1 MKKKIII
8 ITLILIISISIVKL
22 YQTYAISSSVIG
34 NNDNYTVNLNG
45 NTSVVVPANGNKTVY
60 YKIRNTNNGTVQ
72 YSVGYKSTNT
82 IVKVYSD
89 SDNNATGLINKEENK
104 FIKLYLENSSS
115 SSETVYLTTIFG
127 YENGGNLIVPDGYYL
142 VTKFYSRN
150 EGAAQKIVKLYEQA
164 SKTDVI
170 NNDITYQYDTTNN
183 LMEDVGG
190 NIRYYGEK
198 PNNYIYFNCSDYANQ
213 TSSTCEKWR
222 IVGVFNGKVKIM
234 RDGIIGEY
242 SYDNKD
248 TTTGASS
255 VSGSND
261 WTNARLMK
269 LLNPS
274 SYYTLDNNDNGNGQS
289 LYWNSENGKCFAGQN
304 NGLVDCNFTSIG
316 IKNEE
321 TRNMISETTYSLK
334 SYQKK
339 YSNLETP
346 FTDIMYGIETSKGI
360 MYNENMKSTW
370 KGKIALP
377 YASDYG
383 YASDFRLC
391 NKKLSEYAENSDC
404 YLKNWMYSI
413 FTADGNWL
421 INPNATND
429 HDVLSVFRYHKP
441 VVHQGKVWYFTEYIG
456 IVYENR
462 TASEVKGI
470 APTLFLNKD
479 IDISTGNG
487 TSDNPYQLK
496 IENNQQY
503 TITYNANGGNGAPS
517 NQTKKHGEN
526 ITLSSVKPTKTGY
539 TFTGWNTSSNGSGT
553 SYSSGGT
560 YSNNS
565 NVTLY
570 AQWKVNTYTITYN
583 ANGGSWA
590 PSNQTKK
597 HGENITL
604 SSVKPTK
611 PGYTFTGW
619 NTSSNGSGT
628 SYSSGGT
635 YSNNSNVTL
644 YAQWKANTY
653 TITYNANGGSGA
665 PSNQTKKHG
674 ENITLSSVKP
684 TKTGYTFT
692 GWNTYSNGSGTSYSS
707 GGTYS
712 NNSNVTLYAQWQS
725 VSSYTVTVY
734 LQGELINNYTVVPGN
749 NLNTRFG
756 VDSEEPFRYGNCT
769 NGASITGSV
778 SRVNNMSV
786 ATINVT
792 NITSDTVCNLYYTL
806 I

>member
-22 YQTYAISSSVIG
+22 YQTYAISSSITG
-34 NNDNYTVNLNG
+34 DNDNYTVNLNG
-45 NTSVVVPANGNKTVY
+45 DTSVIVPANGNKTVY
-60 YKIRNTNNGTVQ
+60 YKIRNTNNGTVK
-72 YSVGYKSTNT
+72 YGIGYKSINAV
-82 IVKVYSD
+82 VKVYFD
-89 SDNNATGLINKEENK
+89 SESSSTGLINKEENK
-104 FIKLYLENSSS
+104 FIKLYFENSSS
-115 SSETVYLTTIFG
+115 SSETVYLTTILG
-127 YENGGNLIVPDGYYL
+127 YENGGNLIVPNGYNL

-164 SKTDVI
+164 SKTDVV
-170 NNDITYQYDTTNN
+170 NNDITYQYDTNHN
-183 LMEDVGG
+183 LMEDVAG
-190 NIRYYGEK
+190 NVRYYGEN
-198 PNNYIYFNCSDYANQ
+198 PNNYIYFNCNTYPNTD
-213 TSSTCEKWR
+213 CEKWR
-222 IVGVFNGKVKIM
+222 IVGVFNGKIKII

-255 VSGSND
+255 VSGLND
-261 WTNARLMK
+261 WNTARIMK

-274 SYYTLDNNDNGNGQS
+274 NYYETDINDNGNGQS

-304 NGLVDCNFTSIG
+304 NGLVDCDFTSIG

-370 KGKIALP
+370 TGKIALP

-404 YLKNWMYSI
+404 YYNNWIYGI
-413 FTADGNWL
+413 FTADQNWL

-429 HDVLSVFRYHKP
+429 HAVLSVFRYHKP
-441 VVHQGKVWYFTEYIG
+441 VSHQGRIWYFTEYIG
-456 IVYENR
+456 IVYEQR
-462 TASEVKGI
+462 SASEVYGI
-470 APTLFLNKD
+470 APTLYLNKD

-487 TSDNPYQLK
+487 TSDTPYQLK
-496 IENNQQY
+496 IENNQQ
-503 TITYNANGGNGAPS
+503 
-517 NQTKKHGEN
+517 
-526 ITLSSVKPTKTGY
+526 
-539 TFTGWNTSSNGSGT
+539 
-553 SYSSGGT
+553 
-560 YSNNS
+560 
-565 NVTLY
+565 
-570 AQWKVNTYTITYN
+570 
-583 ANGGSWA
+583 
-590 PSNQTKK
+590 
-597 HGENITL
+597 
-604 SSVKPTK
+604 
-611 PGYTFTGW
+611 
-619 NTSSNGSGT
+619 
-628 SYSSGGT
+628 
-635 YSNNSNVTL
+635 
-644 YAQWKANTY
+644 Y

-684 TKTGYTFT
+684 TKSGYTFN
-692 GWNTYSNGSGTSYSS
+692 GWNTSSNGSGTSYSS
-707 GGTYS
+707 GGIYS

-725 VSSYTVTVY
+725 VSNYTVTVY

-749 NLNTRFG
+749 NLNDRF
-756 VDSEEPFRYGNCT
+756 VVSSEEEIRYKTCT
-769 NGASITGSV
+769 NGATINATIGRS
-778 SRVNNMSV
+778 NNMTV

>member
-22 YQTYAISSSVIG
+22 YQTYAISSSVTG
-34 NNDNYTVNLNG
+34 DNDNYTVNLNG

-60 YKIRNTNNGTVQ
+60 YKIRNTNNGTVR
-72 YSVGYKSTNT
+72 YGIGYKSVNAV
-82 IVKVYSD
+82 VKVYFD
-89 SDNNATGLINKEENK
+89 SESSSTGLINKEENK
-104 FIKLYLENSSS
+104 FIKLYFENSSS
-115 SSETVYLTTIFG
+115 SSETVYLTTILG
-127 YENGGNLIVPDGYYL
+127 YENGGNLIVPNGYNL

-164 SKTDVI
+164 SKTDVV
-170 NNDITYQYDTTNN
+170 NNDITYQYDTNHN
-183 LMEDVGG
+183 LMEDVAG
-190 NIRYYGEK
+190 NVRYYGEN
-198 PNNYIYFNCSDYANQ
+198 PNNYIYFNCNTYPNTD
-213 TSSTCEKWR
+213 CEKWR
-222 IVGVFNGKVKIM
+222 IVGVFNGKIKII

-255 VSGSND
+255 VSGLND
-261 WTNARLMK
+261 WNTARIMK

-304 NGLVDCNFTSIG
+304 NGLVDCNFTNIG

-339 YSNLETP
+339 YSNVEAP

-413 FTADGNWL
+413 FTADENWL

-429 HDVLSVFRYHKP
+429 HNVLSVFRYHKP
-441 VVHQGKVWYFTEYIG
+441 VVHQGRVWYFTEYIG
-456 IVYENR
+456 IVYEQR

-479 IDISTGNG
+479 IDISAGNG

-517 NQTKKHGEN
+517 NQIKKHGEN

-583 ANGGSWA
+583 ANGGS
-590 PSNQTKK
+590 
-597 HGENITL
+597 
-604 SSVKPTK
+604 
-611 PGYTFTGW
+611 
-619 NTSSNGSGT
+619 
-628 SYSSGGT
+628 
-635 YSNNSNVTL
+635 
-644 YAQWKANTY
+644 
-653 TITYNANGGSGA
+653 GA

-684 TKTGYTFT
+684 TKSGYTFN
-692 GWNTYSNGSGTSYSS
+692 GWNTSSNGSGTSYSS
-707 GGTYS
+707 GGIYS

-725 VSSYTVTVY
+725 VSNYTVTVY
-734 LQGELINNYTVVPGN
+734 LQGELINNYTVVHGN
-749 NLNTRFG
+749 DLSTRFG

>member
-115 SSETVYLTTIFG
+115 SSETVYLTTVLG
-127 YENGGNLIVPDGYYL
+127 YENGGNLIVPGGYYL
-142 VTKFYSRN
+142 VTNFYSKN

-234 RDGIIGEY
+234 RDMPIGKY
-242 SYDNKD
+242 SWDNKG
-248 TTTGASS
+248 TTSGAETSD
-255 VSGSND
+255 GKNE
-261 WTNARLMK
+261 WPEARLMK
-269 LLNPS
+269 MLNPNYDS
-274 SYYTLDNNDNGNGQS
+274 ELGGS
-289 LYWNSENGKCFAGQN
+289 LYWNRKNGTCYSGKTADNTKECDMSSIGLKNDTTKSAIADNIWYIRSYN
-304 NGLVDCNFTSIG
+304 NGELYPNQIYRNEVVDGTIFN
-316 IKNEE
+316 E
-321 TRNMISETTYSLK
+321 TRSTTW
-334 SYQKK
+334 
-339 YSNLETP
+339 T
-346 FTDIMYGIETSKGI
+346 
-360 MYNENMKSTW
+360 
-370 KGKIALP
+370 GKIGLIS
-377 YASDYG
+377 ASDYLF
-383 YASDFRLC
+383 ASDFKIC
-391 NKKLSEYAENSDC
+391 NEYANRYPKNYSC
-404 YLKNWMYSI
+404 SKNWIKDS
-413 FTADGNWL
+413 FTNVGTGVSGWL
-421 INPNATND
+421 ITPGPFNSSSVKYLITGTNALNSISAN
-429 HDVLSVFRYHKP
+429 LE
-441 VVHQGKVWYFTEYIG
+441 WY
-456 IVYENR
+456 V
-462 TASEVKGI
+462 S
-470 APTLFLNKD
+470 PTLFLNKD

-583 ANGGSWA
+583 ANGGS
-590 PSNQTKK
+590 
-597 HGENITL
+597 
-604 SSVKPTK
+604 
-611 PGYTFTGW
+611 
-619 NTSSNGSGT
+619 
-628 SYSSGGT
+628 
-635 YSNNSNVTL
+635 
-644 YAQWKANTY
+644 
-653 TITYNANGGSGA
+653 GA

-692 GWNTYSNGSGTSYSS
+692 GWNTSSNGSGTSYSS

-749 NLNTRFG
+749 NLNDRF
-756 VDSEEPFRYGNCT
+756 VVSSDEEIRYKTCT
-769 NGASITGSV
+769 NGATINATVG
-778 SRVNNMSV
+778 RLNNMSV

-792 NITSDTVCNLYYTL
+792 NITSDTVCNLNYTL

>member
-22 YQTYAISSSVIG
+22 YQTYAISSSVTG
-34 NNDNYTVNLNG
+34 DNDNYTVNLNG

-60 YKIRNTNNGTVQ
+60 YKIRNTNNGTVK
-72 YSVGYKSTNT
+72 YGIGYKSINAV
-82 IVKVYSD
+82 VKVYFD
-89 SDNNATGLINKEENK
+89 SESSSTGLINKEENK
-104 FIKLYLENSSS
+104 FIKLYFENSSS
-115 SSETVYLTTIFG
+115 SSETVYLTTILG

-142 VTKFYSRN
+142 VTNFYSKN

-255 VSGSND
+255 VSGLND
-261 WTNARLMK
+261 WNTARIMK

-413 FTADGNWL
+413 FTADENWL

-441 VVHQGKVWYFTEYIG
+441 VVHQGRVWYFTEYIG
-456 IVYENR
+456 IVYEQR

-479 IDISTGNG
+479 IDISAGNG

-517 NQTKKHGEN
+517 NQIKKHGEN

-539 TFTGWNTSSNGSGT
+539 TFTGWNTS
-553 SYSSGGT
+553 
-560 YSNNS
+560 
-565 NVTLY
+565 
-570 AQWKVNTYTITYN
+570 
-583 ANGGSWA
+583 
-590 PSNQTKK
+590 
-597 HGENITL
+597 
-604 SSVKPTK
+604 
-611 PGYTFTGW
+611 
-619 NTSSNGSGT
+619 
-628 SYSSGGT
+628 
-635 YSNNSNVTL
+635 
-644 YAQWKANTY
+644 
-653 TITYNANGGSGA
+653 
-665 PSNQTKKHG
+665 
-674 ENITLSSVKP
+674 
-684 TKTGYTFT
+684 
-692 GWNTYSNGSGTSYSS
+692 SNGSGTSYSS

-749 NLNTRFG
+749 NLNDRF
-756 VDSEEPFRYGNCT
+756 VVSSDEEIRYKTCT
-769 NGASITGSV
+769 NGATINATVG
-778 SRVNNMSV
+778 RLNNMSV

>member
-8 ITLILIISISIVKL
+8 ITLIMIISISIVKL
-22 YQTYAISSSVIG
+22 YQTYAISSITG
-34 NNDNYTVNLNG
+34 DNDNYTVNLNG
-45 NTSVVVPANGNKTVY
+45 DTSVIVPANGNKTVY
-60 YKIRNTNNGTVQ
+60 YKIRNTNNGTVR
-72 YSVGYKSTNT
+72 YGIGYKSINAV
-82 IVKVYSD
+82 VKVYFD
-89 SDNNATGLINKEENK
+89 SESSSTGLINKEENK
-104 FIKLYLENSSS
+104 FIKLYFENSSS
-115 SSETVYLTTIFG
+115 SSETVYLTTILG
-127 YENGGNLIVPDGYYL
+127 YENGGNLIVPNGYNL
-142 VTKFYSRN
+142 VTKLYSRN

-164 SKTDVI
+164 SKTDVV
-170 NNDITYQYDTTNN
+170 NNDITYQYDTNHN
-183 LMEDVGG
+183 LMEDVAG
-190 NIRYYGEK
+190 NVRYYGEN
-198 PNNYIYFNCSDYANQ
+198 PNNYIYFNCNTYPNTD
-213 TSSTCEKWR
+213 CEKWR
-222 IVGVFNGKVKIM
+222 IVGVFNGKIKII

-248 TTTGASS
+248 TATGASS
-255 VSGSND
+255 VSGLND
-261 WTNARLMK
+261 WNTARIMK

-304 NGLVDCNFTSIG
+304 NGLVDCNFTNIG

-339 YSNLETP
+339 YSNVEAP

-370 KGKIALP
+370 TGKVGLP

-404 YLKNWMYSI
+404 YYKNWIYGI
-413 FTADGNWL
+413 FTADENWL

-441 VVHQGKVWYFTEYIG
+441 VVHQGRVWYFTEYIG
-456 IVYENR
+456 IVYEQR

-479 IDISTGNG
+479 IDISAGNG

-517 NQTKKHGEN
+517 NQIKKHGEN

-553 SYSSGGT
+553 SYSSGG
-560 YSNNS
+560 
-565 NVTLY
+565 
-570 AQWKVNTYTITYN
+570 I
-583 ANGGSWA
+583 
-590 PSNQTKK
+590 
-597 HGENITL
+597 
-604 SSVKPTK
+604 
-611 PGYTFTGW
+611 
-619 NTSSNGSGT
+619 
-628 SYSSGGT
+628 
-635 YSNNSNVTL
+635 
-644 YAQWKANTY
+644 
-653 TITYNANGGSGA
+653 
-665 PSNQTKKHG
+665 
-674 ENITLSSVKP
+674 
-684 TKTGYTFT
+684 
-692 GWNTYSNGSGTSYSS
+692 
-707 GGTYS
+707 YS

-725 VSSYTVTVY
+725 VSNYTVTVY

-749 NLNTRFG
+749 NLNDRF
-756 VDSEEPFRYGNCT
+756 VVSSEEEIRYKTCT
-769 NGASITGSV
+769 NGATINATIGRS
-778 SRVNNMSV
+778 NNMTV

>member
-22 YQTYAISSSVIG
+22 YQTYAISSSVTG
-34 NNDNYTVNLNG
+34 DNDNYTVNLNG

-60 YKIRNTNNGTVQ
+60 YKIRNTNNGTVK
-72 YSVGYKSTNT
+72 YGIGYKSINAV
-82 IVKVYSD
+82 VKVYFD
-89 SDNNATGLINKEENK
+89 SESSSTGLINKEENK

-115 SSETVYLTTIFG
+115 SSETVYLTTVLG

-142 VTKFYSRN
+142 VTNFYSKS

-164 SKTDVI
+164 SKTNVI
-170 NNDITYQYDTTNN
+170 NNDITYQYDTNHN
-183 LMEDVGG
+183 LMKDVGG

-198 PNNYIYFNCSDYANQ
+198 PNNYIYFNCSDYASQ

-234 RDGIIGEY
+234 RDMPIGKY
-242 SYDNKD
+242 SWDNKG
-248 TTTGASS
+248 TTSGAETSD
-255 VSGSND
+255 GKNE
-261 WTNARLMK
+261 WPEARLMK
-269 LLNPS
+269 MLNPNYDS
-274 SYYTLDNNDNGNGQS
+274 ELGGS
-289 LYWNSENGKCFAGQN
+289 LYWNRKNGTCYSGKTADNTKECDMSSIGLKNDTTKSAIADNTWYIRSYNNGELYPNQIYRNEVVDGTIFNETRSTTWNGKI
-304 NGLVDCNFTSIG
+304 GL
-316 IKNEE
+316 
-321 TRNMISETTYSLK
+321 ISV
-334 SYQKK
+334 
-339 YSNLETP
+339 
-346 FTDIMYGIETSKGI
+346 
-360 MYNENMKSTW
+360 
-370 KGKIALP
+370 
-377 YASDYG
+377 SDYLF
-383 YASDFRLC
+383 ASDFKIC
-391 NKKLSEYAENSDC
+391 NESVNQYSKNYSCS
-404 YLKNWMYSI
+404 KNWIKDSFTNVGSGVSGWFITPGSFNSSSVKYLITGTNALSSI
-413 FTADGNWL
+413 FANL
-421 INPNATND
+421 E
-429 HDVLSVFRYHKP
+429 
-441 VVHQGKVWYFTEYIG
+441 WY
-456 IVYENR
+456 V
-462 TASEVKGI
+462 S
-470 APTLFLNKD
+470 PTLFLNKD

-503 TITYNANGGNGAPS
+503 TITYNANGGSGAPS

-570 AQWKVNTYTITYN
+570 AQW
-583 ANGGSWA
+583 
-590 PSNQTKK
+590 
-597 HGENITL
+597 
-604 SSVKPTK
+604 
-611 PGYTFTGW
+611 
-619 NTSSNGSGT
+619 
-628 SYSSGGT
+628 
-635 YSNNSNVTL
+635 
-644 YAQWKANTY
+644 
-653 TITYNANGGSGA
+653 
-665 PSNQTKKHG
+665 
-674 ENITLSSVKP
+674 
-684 TKTGYTFT
+684 
-692 GWNTYSNGSGTSYSS
+692 
-707 GGTYS
+707 
-712 NNSNVTLYAQWQS
+712 QS

-749 NLNTRFG
+749 DLSTRFG

>member
-22 YQTYAISSSVIG
+22 YQTYAISSSVTG
-34 NNDNYTVNLNG
+34 DNDNYTVNLNG

-60 YKIRNTNNGTVQ
+60 YKIRNTNNGTVK
-72 YSVGYKSTNT
+72 YGIGYKSINAV
-82 IVKVYSD
+82 VKVYFD
-89 SDNNATGLINKEENK
+89 SESSSTGLINKEENK
-104 FIKLYLENSSS
+104 FIKLYFENSSS
-115 SSETVYLTTIFG
+115 SSETVYLTTILG
-127 YENGGNLIVPDGYYL
+127 YENGGNLIVPNGYNL

-164 SKTDVI
+164 SKTDVV
-170 NNDITYQYDTTNN
+170 NNDITYQYDTNHN
-183 LMEDVGG
+183 LMEDVAG
-190 NIRYYGEK
+190 NVRYYGED
-198 PNNYIYFNCSDYANQ
+198 PNNYIYFNCNTYPNTD
-213 TSSTCEKWR
+213 CEKWR
-222 IVGVFNGKVKIM
+222 IVGVFNGKIKII

-255 VSGSND
+255 VSGLND
-261 WTNARLMK
+261 WNTARIMK

-304 NGLVDCNFTSIG
+304 NGLVDCDFTSIG

-370 KGKIALP
+370 TGKIALP

-413 FTADGNWL
+413 FTADENWL

-441 VVHQGKVWYFTEYIG
+441 VIHQGKVWYFTEYIG
-456 IVYENR
+456 IVDEKR

-496 IENNQQY
+496 IENNQQYTITYNANGGNGAPSNQIKKHGENITLSSVKPTKTGYTFTGWNTSSNGSGTSYSSGGTYSNNSNVTLYAQWKANTY

-570 AQWKVNTYTITYN
+570 AQW
-583 ANGGSWA
+583 
-590 PSNQTKK
+590 
-597 HGENITL
+597 
-604 SSVKPTK
+604 
-611 PGYTFTGW
+611 
-619 NTSSNGSGT
+619 
-628 SYSSGGT
+628 
-635 YSNNSNVTL
+635 
-644 YAQWKANTY
+644 
-653 TITYNANGGSGA
+653 
-665 PSNQTKKHG
+665 
-674 ENITLSSVKP
+674 
-684 TKTGYTFT
+684 
-692 GWNTYSNGSGTSYSS
+692 
-707 GGTYS
+707 
-712 NNSNVTLYAQWQS
+712 QS
-725 VSSYTVTVY
+725 VSNYTVTVY
-734 LQGELINNYTVVPGN
+734 LQGELIDNYTVVPGN

>member
-8 ITLILIISISIVKL
+8 ITLIMIISISIVKL
-22 YQTYAISSSVIG
+22 YQTYAISSITG
-34 NNDNYTVNLNG
+34 DNDNYTVNLNG
-45 NTSVVVPANGNKTVY
+45 DTSVIVPANGNKTVY
-60 YKIRNTNNGTVQ
+60 YKIRNTNNGTVR
-72 YSVGYKSTNT
+72 YGIGYKSINAV
-82 IVKVYSD
+82 VKVYFD
-89 SDNNATGLINKEENK
+89 SESSSTGLINKEENK
-104 FIKLYLENSSS
+104 FIKLYFENSSS
-115 SSETVYLTTIFG
+115 SSEIVYLTTILG
-127 YENGGNLIVPDGYYL
+127 YENGGNLIVPNGYNL
-142 VTKFYSRN
+142 VTKLYSRN

-164 SKTDVI
+164 SKTDVV
-170 NNDITYQYDTTNN
+170 NNDITYQYDTNHN
-183 LMEDVGG
+183 LMEDVAG
-190 NIRYYGEK
+190 NVRYYGEN
-198 PNNYIYFNCSDYANQ
+198 PNNYIYFNCNTYPNTD
-213 TSSTCEKWR
+213 CEKWR
-222 IVGVFNGKVKIM
+222 IVGVFNGKIKII

-248 TTTGASS
+248 TATGASS
-255 VSGSND
+255 VSGLND
-261 WTNARLMK
+261 WNTARIMK

-304 NGLVDCNFTSIG
+304 NGLVDCNFTNIG

-339 YSNLETP
+339 YSNVEAP

-370 KGKIALP
+370 TGKVGLP

-404 YLKNWMYSI
+404 YYKNWIYGI
-413 FTADGNWL
+413 FTADQNWL

-429 HDVLSVFRYHKP
+429 HAVLSVFRYHKP
-441 VVHQGKVWYFTEYIG
+441 VSHQGGIWYFTEYIG
-456 IVYENR
+456 IVYEKR

-479 IDISTGNG
+479 IDISAGNG

-496 IENNQQY
+496 IENNQQ
-503 TITYNANGGNGAPS
+503 
-517 NQTKKHGEN
+517 
-526 ITLSSVKPTKTGY
+526 
-539 TFTGWNTSSNGSGT
+539 
-553 SYSSGGT
+553 
-560 YSNNS
+560 
-565 NVTLY
+565 
-570 AQWKVNTYTITYN
+570 
-583 ANGGSWA
+583 
-590 PSNQTKK
+590 
-597 HGENITL
+597 
-604 SSVKPTK
+604 
-611 PGYTFTGW
+611 
-619 NTSSNGSGT
+619 
-628 SYSSGGT
+628 
-635 YSNNSNVTL
+635 
-644 YAQWKANTY
+644 Y

-684 TKTGYTFT
+684 TKSGYTFT
-692 GWNTYSNGSGTSYSS
+692 GWNTSSNGSGTSYSS
-707 GGTYS
+707 GGIYS

-725 VSSYTVTVY
+725 VSNYTVTVY

-749 NLNTRFG
+749 NLNDRF
-756 VDSEEPFRYGNCT
+756 VVSSEEEIRYKTCT
-769 NGASITGSV
+769 NGATINATIGRS
-778 SRVNNMSV
+778 NNMTV

>member
-22 YQTYAISSSVIG
+22 YQTYAISSSVTG
-34 NNDNYTVNLNG
+34 DNDNYTVNLNG

-60 YKIRNTNNGTVQ
+60 YKIRNTNNGTVK
-72 YSVGYKSTNT
+72 YGIGYKSINAV
-82 IVKVYSD
+82 VKVYFD
-89 SDNNATGLINKEENK
+89 SESSSTGLINKEENK
-104 FIKLYLENSSS
+104 FIKLYFENSSS
-115 SSETVYLTTIFG
+115 SSETVYLTTILG

-142 VTKFYSRN
+142 VTNFYSKN

-213 TSSTCEKWR
+213 TSSTCENWR

-255 VSGSND
+255 VSGLND
-261 WTNARLMK
+261 WNTARIMK

-304 NGLVDCNFTSIG
+304 NGLVDCNFTNIG

-339 YSNLETP
+339 YSNVEAP

-413 FTADGNWL
+413 FTADENWL

-429 HDVLSVFRYHKP
+429 HNVLSVFRYHKP
-441 VVHQGKVWYFTEYIG
+441 VVHQGRVWYFTEYIG
-456 IVYENR
+456 IVYEQR

-470 APTLFLNKD
+470 APTLYLNKD

-487 TSDNPYQLK
+487 TSDTPYQLK
-496 IENNQQY
+496 IENNQQ
-503 TITYNANGGNGAPS
+503 
-517 NQTKKHGEN
+517 
-526 ITLSSVKPTKTGY
+526 
-539 TFTGWNTSSNGSGT
+539 
-553 SYSSGGT
+553 
-560 YSNNS
+560 
-565 NVTLY
+565 
-570 AQWKVNTYTITYN
+570 
-583 ANGGSWA
+583 
-590 PSNQTKK
+590 
-597 HGENITL
+597 
-604 SSVKPTK
+604 
-611 PGYTFTGW
+611 
-619 NTSSNGSGT
+619 
-628 SYSSGGT
+628 
-635 YSNNSNVTL
+635 
-644 YAQWKANTY
+644 Y

-684 TKTGYTFT
+684 TKSGYTFN
-692 GWNTYSNGSGTSYSS
+692 GWNTSSNGSGTSYSS
-707 GGTYS
+707 GGIYS

-725 VSSYTVTVY
+725 VSNYTVTVY

-749 NLNTRFG
+749 NLNDRF
-756 VDSEEPFRYGNCT
+756 VVSSEEEIRYKTCT
-769 NGASITGSV
+769 NGATINATIGRS
-778 SRVNNMSV
+778 NNMTV

>member
-22 YQTYAISSSVIG
+22 YQTYAISSSVTG
-34 NNDNYTVNLNG
+34 DNDNYTVNLNG

-60 YKIRNTNNGTVQ
+60 YKIRNTNNGTVK
-72 YSVGYKSTNT
+72 YGIGYKSINAV
-82 IVKVYSD
+82 VKVYFD
-89 SDNNATGLINKEENK
+89 SESSSTGLINKEENK
-104 FIKLYLENSSS
+104 FIKLYFENSSS
-115 SSETVYLTTIFG
+115 SSETVYLTTILG
-127 YENGGNLIVPDGYYL
+127 YENGGNLIVPNGYNL

-164 SKTDVI
+164 SKTDVV
-170 NNDITYQYDTTNN
+170 NNDITYQYDTNHN
-183 LMEDVGG
+183 LMEDVAG
-190 NIRYYGEK
+190 NVRYYGEN
-198 PNNYIYFNCSDYANQ
+198 PNNYIYFNCNTYPNTD
-213 TSSTCEKWR
+213 CEKWR
-222 IVGVFNGKVKIM
+222 IVGVFNGKIKII

-255 VSGSND
+255 VSGLND
-261 WTNARLMK
+261 WNTARIMK

-274 SYYTLDNNDNGNGQS
+274 NYYETDINDNGNGQS

-304 NGLVDCNFTSIG
+304 NGLVDCNFTNIG

-339 YSNLETP
+339 YSNVEAP

-370 KGKIALP
+370 TGKVGLP

-404 YLKNWMYSI
+404 YYKNWIYGI
-413 FTADGNWL
+413 FTADENWL

-456 IVYENR
+456 IVYEQR

-479 IDISTGNG
+479 IDISAGNG

-517 NQTKKHGEN
+517 NQIKKHGEN

-583 ANGGSWA
+583 ANGG
-590 PSNQTKK
+590 N
-597 HGENITL
+597 
-604 SSVKPTK
+604 
-611 PGYTFTGW
+611 
-619 NTSSNGSGT
+619 
-628 SYSSGGT
+628 
-635 YSNNSNVTL
+635 
-644 YAQWKANTY
+644 
-653 TITYNANGGSGA
+653 GA
-665 PSNQTKKHG
+665 PSNQIKKHG

-692 GWNTYSNGSGTSYSS
+692 GWNTSSNGSGTSYSS

-749 NLNTRFG
+749 NLNDRF
-756 VDSEEPFRYGNCT
+756 VVSSDEEIRYKTCT
-769 NGASITGSV
+769 NGATINATVG
-778 SRVNNMSV
+778 RLNNMTV

>member
-22 YQTYAISSSVIG
+22 YQTYAISSSVTG
-34 NNDNYTVNLNG
+34 DNDNYTVNLNG

-60 YKIRNTNNGTVQ
+60 YKIRNTNNGTVR
-72 YSVGYKSTNT
+72 YGIGYKSVNAV
-82 IVKVYSD
+82 VKVYFD
-89 SDNNATGLINKEENK
+89 SESSSTGLINKEENK
-104 FIKLYLENSSS
+104 FIKLYFENSSS
-115 SSETVYLTTIFG
+115 SSETVYLTTILG
-127 YENGGNLIVPDGYYL
+127 YENGGNLIVPNGYNL

-164 SKTDVI
+164 SKTDVV
-170 NNDITYQYDTTNN
+170 NNDITYQYDTNHN
-183 LMEDVGG
+183 LMEDVAG
-190 NIRYYGEK
+190 NVRYYGED
-198 PNNYIYFNCSDYANQ
+198 PNNYIYFNCNTYPNTD
-213 TSSTCEKWR
+213 CEKWR
-222 IVGVFNGKVKIM
+222 IVGVFNGKIKII

-255 VSGSND
+255 VSGLND
-261 WTNARLMK
+261 WNTARIMK

-304 NGLVDCNFTSIG
+304 NGLVDCDFTSIG

-370 KGKIALP
+370 TGKIALP

-413 FTADGNWL
+413 FTADENWL

-441 VVHQGKVWYFTEYIG
+441 VVHQGRVWYFTEYIG
-456 IVYENR
+456 IVYEQR

-479 IDISTGNG
+479 IDISAGNG

-496 IENNQQY
+496 IENNQQYTITYNANGGNGAPSNQIKKHGENITLSSVKPTKTGYTFTGWNTSSNGSGTSYSSGGTYSNNSNVTLYAQWKVNTY

-570 AQWKVNTYTITYN
+570 AQW
-583 ANGGSWA
+583 
-590 PSNQTKK
+590 
-597 HGENITL
+597 
-604 SSVKPTK
+604 
-611 PGYTFTGW
+611 
-619 NTSSNGSGT
+619 
-628 SYSSGGT
+628 
-635 YSNNSNVTL
+635 
-644 YAQWKANTY
+644 
-653 TITYNANGGSGA
+653 
-665 PSNQTKKHG
+665 
-674 ENITLSSVKP
+674 
-684 TKTGYTFT
+684 
-692 GWNTYSNGSGTSYSS
+692 
-707 GGTYS
+707 
-712 NNSNVTLYAQWQS
+712 QS

-749 NLNTRFG
+749 DLSTRFG

>member
-8 ITLILIISISIVKL
+8 ITLIMIISISIVKL
-22 YQTYAISSSVIG
+22 YQTYAISSITG
-34 NNDNYTVNLNG
+34 DNDNYTVNLNG
-45 NTSVVVPANGNKTVY
+45 DTSVIVPANGNKTVY
-60 YKIRNTNNGTVQ
+60 YKIRNTNNGTVR
-72 YSVGYKSTNT
+72 YGIGYKSINAV
-82 IVKVYSD
+82 VKVYFD
-89 SDNNATGLINKEENK
+89 SESSSTGLINKEENK
-104 FIKLYLENSSS
+104 FIKLYFENSSS
-115 SSETVYLTTIFG
+115 SSEIVYLTTILG
-127 YENGGNLIVPDGYYL
+127 YENGGNLIVPNGYNL
-142 VTKFYSRN
+142 VTKLYSRN

-164 SKTDVI
+164 SKTDVV
-170 NNDITYQYDTTNN
+170 NNDITYQYDTNHN
-183 LMEDVGG
+183 LMEDVAG
-190 NIRYYGEK
+190 NVRYYGEN
-198 PNNYIYFNCSDYANQ
+198 PNNYIYFNCNTYPNTD
-213 TSSTCEKWR
+213 CEKWR
-222 IVGVFNGKVKIM
+222 IVGVFNGKIKII

-248 TTTGASS
+248 TATGASS
-255 VSGSND
+255 VSGLND
-261 WTNARLMK
+261 WNTARIMK

-304 NGLVDCNFTSIG
+304 NGLVDCNFTNIG

-339 YSNLETP
+339 YSNVEAP

-370 KGKIALP
+370 TGKVGLP

-404 YLKNWMYSI
+404 YYKNWIYGI
-413 FTADGNWL
+413 FTADQNWL

-429 HDVLSVFRYHKP
+429 HAVLSVFRYHKP
-441 VVHQGKVWYFTEYIG
+441 VSHQGRIWYFTEYIG
-456 IVYENR
+456 IVYEKR
-462 TASEVKGI
+462 TAREVKGI

-479 IDISTGNG
+479 IDISAGNG

-496 IENNQQY
+496 IENNQQ
-503 TITYNANGGNGAPS
+503 
-517 NQTKKHGEN
+517 
-526 ITLSSVKPTKTGY
+526 
-539 TFTGWNTSSNGSGT
+539 
-553 SYSSGGT
+553 
-560 YSNNS
+560 
-565 NVTLY
+565 
-570 AQWKVNTYTITYN
+570 
-583 ANGGSWA
+583 
-590 PSNQTKK
+590 
-597 HGENITL
+597 
-604 SSVKPTK
+604 
-611 PGYTFTGW
+611 
-619 NTSSNGSGT
+619 
-628 SYSSGGT
+628 
-635 YSNNSNVTL
+635 
-644 YAQWKANTY
+644 Y

-684 TKTGYTFT
+684 TKSGYTFT
-692 GWNTYSNGSGTSYSS
+692 GWNTSSNGSGTSYSS
-707 GGTYS
+707 GGIYS

-725 VSSYTVTVY
+725 VSNYTVTVY

-749 NLNTRFG
+749 NLNDRF
-756 VDSEEPFRYGNCT
+756 VVSSEEEIRYKTCT
-769 NGASITGSV
+769 NGATINATIGRS
-778 SRVNNMSV
+778 NNMTV

>member
-22 YQTYAISSSVIG
+22 YQTYAISSSVTG
-34 NNDNYTVNLNG
+34 DNDNYTVNLNG

-60 YKIRNTNNGTVQ
+60 YKIRNTNNGTVK
-72 YSVGYKSTNT
+72 YGIGYKSINAV
-82 IVKVYSD
+82 VKVYFD
-89 SDNNATGLINKEENK
+89 SESSSTGLINKEENK
-104 FIKLYLENSSS
+104 FIKLYFENSSS
-115 SSETVYLTTIFG
+115 SSETVYLTTILG

-142 VTKFYSRN
+142 VTNFYSKN

-222 IVGVFNGKVKIM
+222 IVGVFNGKIKII

-255 VSGSND
+255 VSGLND
-261 WTNARLMK
+261 WNTARIMK

-274 SYYTLDNNDNGNGQS
+274 NYYETDINDNGNGQS

-304 NGLVDCNFTSIG
+304 NGLVDCNFTNIG

-339 YSNLETP
+339 YSNVEAP

-413 FTADGNWL
+413 FTADENWL

-429 HDVLSVFRYHKP
+429 HNVLSVFRYHKP
-441 VVHQGKVWYFTEYIG
+441 VVHQGRVWYFTEYIG
-456 IVYENR
+456 IVYEQR

-479 IDISTGNG
+479 IDISAGNG

-496 IENNQQY
+496 IENNQQ
-503 TITYNANGGNGAPS
+503 
-517 NQTKKHGEN
+517 
-526 ITLSSVKPTKTGY
+526 
-539 TFTGWNTSSNGSGT
+539 
-553 SYSSGGT
+553 
-560 YSNNS
+560 
-565 NVTLY
+565 
-570 AQWKVNTYTITYN
+570 
-583 ANGGSWA
+583 
-590 PSNQTKK
+590 
-597 HGENITL
+597 
-604 SSVKPTK
+604 
-611 PGYTFTGW
+611 
-619 NTSSNGSGT
+619 
-628 SYSSGGT
+628 
-635 YSNNSNVTL
+635 
-644 YAQWKANTY
+644 Y

-684 TKTGYTFT
+684 TKSGYTFN
-692 GWNTYSNGSGTSYSS
+692 GWNTSSNGSGTSYSS
-707 GGTYS
+707 GGIYS

-725 VSSYTVTVY
+725 VSNYTVTVY

-749 NLNTRFG
+749 NLNDRF
-756 VDSEEPFRYGNCT
+756 VVSSDEEIRYKTCT
-769 NGASITGSV
+769 NGATINATVG
-778 SRVNNMSV
+778 RLNNMSV

>member
-8 ITLILIISISIVKL
+8 ITLIMIISISIVKL
-22 YQTYAISSSVIG
+22 YQTYAISSITG
-34 NNDNYTVNLNG
+34 DNDNYTVNLNG
-45 NTSVVVPANGNKTVY
+45 DTSVIVPANGNKTVY
-60 YKIRNTNNGTVQ
+60 YKIRNTNNGTVK
-72 YSVGYKSTNT
+72 YGIGYKSINAV
-82 IVKVYSD
+82 VKVYFD
-89 SDNNATGLINKEENK
+89 SESSSTGLINKEENK
-104 FIKLYLENSSS
+104 FIKLYFENSSS
-115 SSETVYLTTIFG
+115 SSETVYLTTILG
-127 YENGGNLIVPDGYYL
+127 YENGGNLIVPNGYNL

-164 SKTDVI
+164 SKTDVV
-170 NNDITYQYDTTNN
+170 NNDITYQYDTNHN
-183 LMEDVGG
+183 LMEDVAG
-190 NIRYYGEK
+190 NVRYYGEN
-198 PNNYIYFNCSDYANQ
+198 PNNYIYFNCNTYPNTD
-213 TSSTCEKWR
+213 CEKWR
-222 IVGVFNGKVKIM
+222 IVGVFNGKIKII

-255 VSGSND
+255 VSGLND
-261 WTNARLMK
+261 WNTARIMK

-274 SYYTLDNNDNGNGQS
+274 NYYETDINDNGNGQS

-304 NGLVDCNFTSIG
+304 NGLVDCNFTNIG

-339 YSNLETP
+339 YSNVEAP

-370 KGKIALP
+370 TGKVGLP

-404 YLKNWMYSI
+404 YYKNWIYGI
-413 FTADGNWL
+413 FTADQNWL

-429 HDVLSVFRYHKP
+429 HAVLSVFRYHKP
-441 VVHQGKVWYFTEYIG
+441 VIHQGKVWYFTEYIG
-456 IVYENR
+456 IVDEKR

-570 AQWKVNTYTITYN
+570 AQWKANTYTITYN
-583 ANGGSWA
+583 ANGGNGA

-611 PGYTFTGW
+611 TGYTFTGW

-644 YAQWKANTY
+644 YAQW
-653 TITYNANGGSGA
+653 
-665 PSNQTKKHG
+665 
-674 ENITLSSVKP
+674 
-684 TKTGYTFT
+684 
-692 GWNTYSNGSGTSYSS
+692 
-707 GGTYS
+707 
-712 NNSNVTLYAQWQS
+712 QS
-725 VSSYTVTVY
+725 VSNYTVTVY
-734 LQGELINNYTVVPGN
+734 LQGELIDNYTVVPGN

-756 VDSEEPFRYGNCT
+756 VSSDEEIRYKTCT
-769 NGASITGSV
+769 NGATINATIGRS
-778 SRVNNMSV
+778 NNMTV

>member
-8 ITLILIISISIVKL
+8 ITLIMIISISIVKL
-22 YQTYAISSSVIG
+22 YQTYAISSITG
-34 NNDNYTVNLNG
+34 DNDNYTVNLNG
-45 NTSVVVPANGNKTVY
+45 DTSVIVPANGNKTVY
-60 YKIRNTNNGTVQ
+60 YKIRNTNNGTVR
-72 YSVGYKSTNT
+72 YGIGYKSVNAV
-82 IVKVYSD
+82 VKVYFD
-89 SDNNATGLINKEENK
+89 SESSSTGLINKEENK
-104 FIKLYLENSSS
+104 FIKLYFENSSS
-115 SSETVYLTTIFG
+115 SSETVYLTTILG
-127 YENGGNLIVPDGYYL
+127 YENGGNLIVPNGYNL
-142 VTKFYSRN
+142 VTKLYSRN

-164 SKTDVI
+164 SKTDVV
-170 NNDITYQYDTTNN
+170 NNDITYQYDTNHN
-183 LMEDVGG
+183 LMEDVAG
-190 NIRYYGEK
+190 NVRYYGEN
-198 PNNYIYFNCSDYANQ
+198 PNNYIYFNCNTYPNTD
-213 TSSTCEKWR
+213 CEKWR
-222 IVGVFNGKVKIM
+222 IVGVFNGKIKII

-248 TTTGASS
+248 TATGASS
-255 VSGSND
+255 VSGLND
-261 WTNARLMK
+261 WNTARIMK

-304 NGLVDCNFTSIG
+304 NGLVDCNFTNIG

-339 YSNLETP
+339 YSTVEAP

-370 KGKIALP
+370 TGKIALP

-404 YLKNWMYSI
+404 YYKNWIYGI
-413 FTADGNWL
+413 FTADQNWL

-429 HDVLSVFRYHKP
+429 HNVLSVFRYHKP
-441 VVHQGKVWYFTEYIG
+441 VVHQGRVWYFTEYIG
-456 IVYENR
+456 IVYEQR

-479 IDISTGNG
+479 IDISAGNG

-517 NQTKKHGEN
+517 NQIKKHGEN
-526 ITLSSVKPTKTGY
+526 ITLSSVKPAKT
-539 TFTGWNTSSNGSGT
+539 
-553 SYSSGGT
+553 
-560 YSNNS
+560 
-565 NVTLY
+565 
-570 AQWKVNTYTITYN
+570 
-583 ANGGSWA
+583 
-590 PSNQTKK
+590 
-597 HGENITL
+597 
-604 SSVKPTK
+604 
-611 PGYTFTGW
+611 GYTFTGW

-692 GWNTYSNGSGTSYSS
+692 GWNTSSNGSGTSYSS

-734 LQGELINNYTVVPGN
+734 LQGELIDNYTVVPGN

-756 VDSEEPFRYGNCT
+756 VSSDEEIRYKTCT
-769 NGASITGSV
+769 NGATINATVG
-778 SRVNNMSV
+778 RFNNMAV

>member
-22 YQTYAISSSVIG
+22 YQTYAISSSVTG
-34 NNDNYTVNLNG
+34 DNDNYTVNLNG

-60 YKIRNTNNGTVQ
+60 YKIRNTNNGTVK
-72 YSVGYKSTNT
+72 YGIGYKSINAV
-82 IVKVYSD
+82 VKVYFD
-89 SDNNATGLINKEENK
+89 SESSSTGLINKEENK
-104 FIKLYLENSSS
+104 FIKLYFENSSS
-115 SSETVYLTTIFG
+115 SSETVYLTTILG
-127 YENGGNLIVPDGYYL
+127 YENGGNLIVPNGYNL

-164 SKTDVI
+164 SKTDVV
-170 NNDITYQYDTTNN
+170 NNDITYQYDTNHN
-183 LMEDVGG
+183 LMEDVAG
-190 NIRYYGEK
+190 NVRYYGED
-198 PNNYIYFNCSDYANQ
+198 PNNYIYFNCNTYPNTD
-213 TSSTCEKWR
+213 CEKWR
-222 IVGVFNGKVKIM
+222 IVGVFNGKIKII

-255 VSGSND
+255 VSGLND
-261 WTNARLMK
+261 WNTARIMK

-304 NGLVDCNFTSIG
+304 NGLVDCDFTSIG

-370 KGKIALP
+370 TGKIALP

-413 FTADGNWL
+413 FTADENWL

-441 VVHQGKVWYFTEYIG
+441 VVHQGRVWYFTEYIG
-456 IVYENR
+456 IVYEQR

-479 IDISTGNG
+479 IDISAGNG

-517 NQTKKHGEN
+517 NQIKKHGEN

-570 AQWKVNTYTITYN
+570 AQW
-583 ANGGSWA
+583 
-590 PSNQTKK
+590 
-597 HGENITL
+597 
-604 SSVKPTK
+604 
-611 PGYTFTGW
+611 
-619 NTSSNGSGT
+619 
-628 SYSSGGT
+628 
-635 YSNNSNVTL
+635 
-644 YAQWKANTY
+644 
-653 TITYNANGGSGA
+653 
-665 PSNQTKKHG
+665 
-674 ENITLSSVKP
+674 
-684 TKTGYTFT
+684 
-692 GWNTYSNGSGTSYSS
+692 
-707 GGTYS
+707 
-712 NNSNVTLYAQWQS
+712 QS

-749 NLNTRFG
+749 DLSTRFG

>member
-22 YQTYAISSSVIG
+22 YQTYAISSSVTG
-34 NNDNYTVNLNG
+34 DNDNYTVNLNG

-60 YKIRNTNNGTVQ
+60 YKIRNTNNGTVK
-72 YSVGYKSTNT
+72 YGIGYKSINAV
-82 IVKVYSD
+82 VKVYFD
-89 SDNNATGLINKEENK
+89 SESSSTGLINKEENK
-104 FIKLYLENSSS
+104 FIKLYFENSSS
-115 SSETVYLTTIFG
+115 SSETVYLTTILG
-127 YENGGNLIVPDGYYL
+127 YENGGNLIVPNGYNL

-164 SKTDVI
+164 SKTDVV
-170 NNDITYQYDTTNN
+170 NNDITYQYDTNHN
-183 LMEDVGG
+183 LMEDVAG
-190 NIRYYGEK
+190 NVRYYGEN
-198 PNNYIYFNCSDYANQ
+198 PNNYIYFNCNTYPNTD
-213 TSSTCEKWR
+213 CEKWR
-222 IVGVFNGKVKIM
+222 IVGVFNGKIKII

-255 VSGSND
+255 VSGLND
-261 WTNARLMK
+261 WNTARIMK

-304 NGLVDCNFTSIG
+304 NGLVDCDFTSIG

-413 FTADGNWL
+413 FTADENWL

-441 VVHQGKVWYFTEYIG
+441 VIHQGKVWYFTEYIG
-456 IVYENR
+456 IVYEKR

-479 IDISTGNG
+479 IDISAGNG

-517 NQTKKHGEN
+517 NQIKKHGEN
-526 ITLSSVKPTKTGY
+526 ITLSSVKPTKT
-539 TFTGWNTSSNGSGT
+539 
-553 SYSSGGT
+553 
-560 YSNNS
+560 
-565 NVTLY
+565 
-570 AQWKVNTYTITYN
+570 
-583 ANGGSWA
+583 
-590 PSNQTKK
+590 
-597 HGENITL
+597 
-604 SSVKPTK
+604 
-611 PGYTFTGW
+611 GYTFTGW

-692 GWNTYSNGSGTSYSS
+692 GWNTSSNGSGTSYSS

-749 NLNTRFG
+749 NLNDRF
-756 VDSEEPFRYGNCT
+756 VVSSDEEIRYKTCT
-769 NGASITGSV
+769 NGATINATVG
-778 SRVNNMSV
+778 RLNNMSV
-786 ATINVT
+786 ATIDVT

>member
-8 ITLILIISISIVKL
+8 ITLIMIISISIVKL
-22 YQTYAISSSVIG
+22 YQTYAISSITG
-34 NNDNYTVNLNG
+34 DNDNYTVNLNG
-45 NTSVVVPANGNKTVY
+45 DTSVIVPANGNKTVY
-60 YKIRNTNNGTVQ
+60 YKIRNTNNGTVR
-72 YSVGYKSTNT
+72 YGIGYKSINAV
-82 IVKVYSD
+82 VKVYFD
-89 SDNNATGLINKEENK
+89 SESSSTGLINKEENK
-104 FIKLYLENSSS
+104 FIKLYFENSSS
-115 SSETVYLTTIFG
+115 SSETVYLTTILG
-127 YENGGNLIVPDGYYL
+127 YENGGNLIVPNGYNL
-142 VTKFYSRN
+142 VTKLYSRN

-164 SKTDVI
+164 SKTDVV
-170 NNDITYQYDTTNN
+170 NNDITYQYDTNHN
-183 LMEDVGG
+183 LMEDVAG
-190 NIRYYGEK
+190 NVRYYGEN
-198 PNNYIYFNCSDYANQ
+198 PNNYIYFNCNTYPNTD
-213 TSSTCEKWR
+213 CEKWR
-222 IVGVFNGKVKIM
+222 IVGVFNGKIKII

-248 TTTGASS
+248 TATGASS
-255 VSGSND
+255 VSGLND
-261 WTNARLMK
+261 WNTARIMK

-304 NGLVDCNFTSIG
+304 NGLVDCNFTNIG

-339 YSNLETP
+339 YSNVEAP

-370 KGKIALP
+370 TGKVGLP

-404 YLKNWMYSI
+404 YYKNWIYGI
-413 FTADGNWL
+413 FTADENWL

-456 IVYENR
+456 IVYEKR

-479 IDISTGNG
+479 IDISAGNG

-517 NQTKKHGEN
+517 NQIKKHGEN

-553 SYSSGGT
+553 SYSSGG
-560 YSNNS
+560 
-565 NVTLY
+565 
-570 AQWKVNTYTITYN
+570 I
-583 ANGGSWA
+583 
-590 PSNQTKK
+590 
-597 HGENITL
+597 
-604 SSVKPTK
+604 
-611 PGYTFTGW
+611 
-619 NTSSNGSGT
+619 
-628 SYSSGGT
+628 
-635 YSNNSNVTL
+635 
-644 YAQWKANTY
+644 
-653 TITYNANGGSGA
+653 
-665 PSNQTKKHG
+665 
-674 ENITLSSVKP
+674 
-684 TKTGYTFT
+684 
-692 GWNTYSNGSGTSYSS
+692 
-707 GGTYS
+707 YS

-725 VSSYTVTVY
+725 VSNYTVTVY

-749 NLNTRFG
+749 NLNDRF
-756 VDSEEPFRYGNCT
+756 VVSSEEEIRYKTCT
-769 NGASITGSV
+769 NGATINATIGRS
-778 SRVNNMSV
+778 NNMTV

>member
-22 YQTYAISSSVIG
+22 YQTYAISSSVTG
-34 NNDNYTVNLNG
+34 DNDNYTVNLNG

-60 YKIRNTNNGTVQ
+60 YKIRNTNNGTVK
-72 YSVGYKSTNT
+72 YGIGYKSINAV
-82 IVKVYSD
+82 VKVYFD
-89 SDNNATGLINKEENK
+89 SESSSTGLINKEENK
-104 FIKLYLENSSS
+104 FIKLYFENSSS
-115 SSETVYLTTIFG
+115 SSETVYLTTILG

-142 VTKFYSRN
+142 VTNFYSKN

-255 VSGSND
+255 VSGLND
-261 WTNARLMK
+261 WNTARIMK

-304 NGLVDCNFTSIG
+304 NGLVDCNFTNIG

-339 YSNLETP
+339 YSNVEAP

-413 FTADGNWL
+413 FTADENWL

-429 HDVLSVFRYHKP
+429 HNVLSVFRYHKP
-441 VVHQGKVWYFTEYIG
+441 VVHQGRVWYFTEYIG
-456 IVYENR
+456 IVYEQR

-479 IDISTGNG
+479 IDISAGNG

-517 NQTKKHGEN
+517 NQIKKHGEN
-526 ITLSSVKPTKTGY
+526 ITLSSVKPTKIGY
-539 TFTGWNTSSNGSGT
+539 TFTGWNTS
-553 SYSSGGT
+553 
-560 YSNNS
+560 
-565 NVTLY
+565 
-570 AQWKVNTYTITYN
+570 
-583 ANGGSWA
+583 
-590 PSNQTKK
+590 
-597 HGENITL
+597 
-604 SSVKPTK
+604 
-611 PGYTFTGW
+611 
-619 NTSSNGSGT
+619 
-628 SYSSGGT
+628 
-635 YSNNSNVTL
+635 
-644 YAQWKANTY
+644 
-653 TITYNANGGSGA
+653 
-665 PSNQTKKHG
+665 
-674 ENITLSSVKP
+674 
-684 TKTGYTFT
+684 
-692 GWNTYSNGSGTSYSS
+692 SNGSGTSYSS

-749 NLNTRFG
+749 NLNDRF
-756 VDSEEPFRYGNCT
+756 VVSSDEEIRYKTCT
-769 NGASITGSV
+769 NGATINATVG
-778 SRVNNMSV
+778 RLNNMTV
-786 ATINVT
+786 ATIDVT